1 MSNREVLIIPDS
13 QARRLLNMEE
23 TIETVEQVFR
33 EKGYGR
39 TQMPPKMYLTFDEYR
54 GDVRV
59 MPSFLQTMD
68 SAGVKIVNVHPD
80 NPAKFGLPTVMAV
93 IVLVDPKNGLVS
105 SIMDGAYITS
115 MRTGA
120 AAAVATK
127 YLARKDS
134 KVLGLVGAGV
144 QARTQLMALS
154 RVLPDLEEVRVWSLP
169 ESTIDAFI
177 DEQKKLYSFGFNRC
191 RSCEDCVAG
200 SDVVSTVTPATTPMV
215 PFGSVSKG
223 THINAMGAD
232 APGKEELDPRVLL
245 NAKVVVDDML
255 QAIHSGEINVPISKG
270 VLRESDIYGELS
282 EIVTGTKKGR
292 ESDSEVTI
300 FDSTGLSLLDV
311 SAATIVY
318 KRARRENVGTWTKL
332 R

>member
-1 MSNREVLIIPDS
+1 MSNREVLIIPDGEV
-13 QARRLLNMEE
+13 RRLLNMEE
-23 TIETVEQVFR
+23 TIEIAEQVFK
-33 EKGYGR
+33 EKGYGK

-59 MPSFLQTMD
+59 MPSYLQTMD

-80 NPAKFGLPTVMAV
+80 NPAKYGLPTVMAV

-134 KVLGLVGAGV
+134 SVLGLVGAGV

-154 RVLPDLEEVRVWSLP
+154 RVLPDLKEVGVWSLP
-169 ESTIDAFI
+169 ESTIGAFI

-232 APGKEELDPRVLL
+232 APGKEELDPKVLL

-255 QAIHSGEINVPISKG
+255 QAIHSGEINVPISRG

-282 EIVTGTKKGR
+282 EIVTGMKKGR

-311 SAATIVY
+311 SAATVVY
-318 KRARRENVGTWTKL
+318 RKARRENVGTWAKL

>member
-1 MSNREVLIIPDS
+1 MSNREVLIIPDGEV
-13 QARRLLNMEE
+13 RRLLNMEE
-23 TIETVEQVFR
+23 TIEIAEQVFK
-33 EKGYGR
+33 EKGYGK

-59 MPSFLQTMD
+59 MPSYLQTMD

-80 NPAKFGLPTVMAV
+80 NPAKYGLPTVMAV

-134 KVLGLVGAGV
+134 SVLGLVGAGV

-154 RVLPDLEEVRVWSLP
+154 RVLPDLKEVGVWSLP
-169 ESTIDAFI
+169 ESTIGAFI

-232 APGKEELDPRVLL
+232 APGKEELDPKVLL

-255 QAIHSGEINVPISKG
+255 QAIHSGEINVPISRG

-282 EIVTGTKKGR
+282 EIVTGMKKGR
-292 ESDSEVTI
+292 ESDSDVTI

-311 SAATIVY
+311 SAATVVY
-318 KRARRENVGTWTKL
+318 RKARRENVGTWAKL

>member
-1 MSNREVLIIPDS
+1 MSNREVLIIPDGEV
-13 QARRLLNMEE
+13 RRLLNMEE
-23 TIETVEQVFR
+23 TIEIAEQVFK
-33 EKGYGR
+33 EKGYGK

-59 MPSFLQTMD
+59 MPSYLQTMD

-80 NPAKFGLPTVMAV
+80 NPAKYGLPTVMAV

-134 KVLGLVGAGV
+134 SVLGLVGAGV
-144 QARTQLMALS
+144 QARTQLMALG
-154 RVLPDLEEVRVWSLP
+154 RVLPGLKEVGVWSLP
-169 ESTIDAFI
+169 ESTIGAFI

-232 APGKEELDPRVLL
+232 APGKEELDPKVLL

-255 QAIHSGEINVPISKG
+255 QAIHSGEINVPISRG

-282 EIVTGTKKGR
+282 EIVTGMKKGR

-311 SAATIVY
+311 SAATVVY
-318 KRARRENVGTWTKL
+318 RKARRENVGTWAKL

>member
-1 MSNREVLIIPDS
+1 MSNREVLIIPDGEV
-13 QARRLLNMEE
+13 RRLLNMEE
-23 TIETVEQVFR
+23 TIEIVEQVFK
-33 EKGYGR
+33 EKGYGK

-59 MPSFLQTMD
+59 MPSYLQTMD

-80 NPAKFGLPTVMAV
+80 NPAKYGLPTVMAV

-134 KVLGLVGAGV
+134 SVLGLVGAGV

-154 RVLPDLEEVRVWSLP
+154 RVLPGLKEVGVWSLP
-169 ESTIDAFI
+169 ESTIGAFI

-232 APGKEELDPRVLL
+232 APGKEELDPKVLL

-270 VLRESDIYGELS
+270 MLRESDIYGELS
-282 EIVTGTKKGR
+282 EIVTGMKKGR

-311 SAATIVY
+311 SAATVVY
-318 KRARRENVGTWTKL
+318 KKARRENVGTWAKI

>member
-1 MSNREVLIIPDS
+1 MSNREVLIISDS
-13 QARRLLNMEE
+13 EVRRLLNMEE

-80 NPAKFGLPTVMAV
+80 NPAKYGLPTVMAV
-93 IVLVDPKNGLVS
+93 IVLVDPRNGLVS

-115 MRTGA
+115 MRTGG

-134 KVLGLVGAGV
+134 RVLGLVGAGV

-177 DEQKKLYSFGFNRC
+177 DEQKKLYSFGFKSC

-245 NAKVVVDDML
+245 NAKVVVDDRL

-292 ESDSEVTI
+292 ESDSEVTV

-318 KRARRENVGTWTKL
+318 KKARRENVGTWTKL

>member
-1 MSNREVLIIPDS
+1 MSSREVLIITDGEV
-13 QARRLLNMEE
+13 RRLLNMEE
-23 TIETVEQVFR
+23 TMETVEQAFR
-33 EKGYGR
+33 EKGYGK

-59 MPSFLQTMD
+59 MPSYLKTMD

-80 NPAKFGLPTVMAV
+80 NPIKYGLPTVMAV
-93 IVLVDPKNGLVS
+93 IVLVDPQNGVVS

-154 RVLPDLEEVRVWSLP
+154 RVLPDLEEVSVWSLP

-177 DEQKKLYSFGFNRC
+177 DEQEKLYSFGFSRC
-191 RSCEDCVAG
+191 RSCEDCVSG
-200 SDVVSTVTPATTPMV
+200 SDVISTVTPATRPMV

-232 APGKEELDPRVLL
+232 APGKEELDPKVLL
-245 NAKVVVDDML
+245 SAKVVVDDML
-255 QAIHSGEINVPISKG
+255 QAVHSGEVNVPISKG
-270 VLRESDIYGELS
+270 VLKECDIYGELS

-292 ESDSEVTI
+292 ESDSEITV

-311 SAATIVY
+311 STAAIVY
-318 KRARRENVGTWTKL
+318 KKARRENVGTWTKL

>member
-134 KVLGLVGAGV
+134 RVLGLVGAGV

-270 VLRESDIYGELS
+270 VLKESDIYGELS

>member
-1 MSNREVLIIPDS
+1 MSNREVLIIPDGEV
-13 QARRLLNMEE
+13 RRLLNMEE

-33 EKGYGR
+33 EKSYGR

-80 NPAKFGLPTVMAV
+80 NPAKYGLPTVMAV

-134 KVLGLVGAGV
+134 RVLGLVGAGV

-232 APGKEELDPRVLL
+232 APGKEELDPKVLL

-318 KRARRENVGTWTKL
+318 KKARRENVGTWTKL

>member
-93 IVLVDPKNGLVS
+93 IVLVDPRNGLVS

-245 NAKVVVDDML
+245 NAKIVVDDML

-282 EIVTGTKKGR
+282 EIVTCTKKGR

-318 KRARRENVGTWTKL
+318 KKARRENVCTWTKL